1 MLELDIG
8 STDLDSSELDSEVVK
23 FLEKSPLVGK
33 AMRIALAQMETVVGD
48 LEGNE
53 KRILDWIHKAKG
65 KGAQLVCF
73 PELAVTGYPPED
85 LLLMPH
91 FIEGNLKVLQAIA
104 RSTKGIYALVGFVD
118 REDDI
123 FNAAAL
129 LGNGKWIA
137 TYRKHFLPTY
147 GVFDEDR
154 YFQAGQRAL
163 VLKVGGVSIGAT
175 ICEDLW
181 YPAGPART
189 EALHGGAQLI
199 LNISS
204 SPYHLGKGAARER
217 MLATRASDY
226 SVFIAYVN
234 RVGGQDELVFDGQ
247 SLILS
252 PQGDVVSRGAC
263 FEEEMLLW
271 DLEVTPVLRWRLA
284 DPRRRKE
291 KVLEPQEEVRS
302 KLEIVE
308 LPEPSQE
315 TLEALTPVLHEPLE
329 QEEEVLKALV
339 TGTRCYVLNNGFRK
353 VVIGISGGIDSA
365 LTATIAVMALGKESV
380 VGVAMPSKFTSPQ
393 SLDDARRLA
402 ENLGINLMV
411 IPIEPIQEAYLAS
424 LAPHFM
430 GLEPDVTEENIQ
442 ARIRGNLLMAL
453 SNKFGW
459 LVLTTGNKS
468 ETSTGYC
475 TLYGDMVG
483 GFGVIKDV
491 PKTMVYRLAR
501 HINETSRREIIPE
514 SIIRRAPT
522 AELKEGQ
529 LDTDTLP
536 PYDVLDSIL
545 HAYVEEHMSPREMM
559 ERGFD
564 PNTVMRVIEM
574 VDRSE
579 YKRRQS
585 PPGIKITQ
593 RAFGKDRRLPITNK
607 YRVQ

>member
-1 MLELDIG
+1 
-8 STDLDSSELDSEVVK
+8 
-23 FLEKSPLVGK
+23 
-33 AMRIALAQMETVVGD
+33 MRIALAQMETIVGD

-53 KRILDWIHKAKG
+53 KRILDWIQRAKSS
-65 KGAQLVCF
+65 GAHLVCF

-91 FIEGNLKVLQAIA
+91 FIEGNLRVLQALA
-104 RSTKGIYALVGFVD
+104 RSTQGIYAIVGFVD
-118 REDDI
+118 KEDDI

-129 LGNGKWIA
+129 LGNGKWLG
-137 TYRKHFLPTY
+137 TYRKHYLPTY

-154 YFQAGQRAL
+154 YFQAGERAL
-163 VLKVGGVSIGAT
+163 VLKLGEVRLGVT

-189 EALHGGAQLI
+189 EALHGGAQVI

-204 SPYHLGKGAARER
+204 SPYHVGKGAARER
-217 MLATRASDY
+217 MLATRASDN

-234 RVGGQDELVFDGQ
+234 RIGGQDELVFDGQ

-252 PQGDVVSRGAC
+252 PQGEVVARGVC
-263 FEEEMLLW
+263 FEEEMILW
-271 DLEVTPVLRWRLA
+271 DLEVTPVLRSRLA

-291 KVLEPQEEVRS
+291 KILETPEEIRS
-302 KLEIVE
+302 KLEVVE
-308 LPEPSQE
+308 LPELAVSNAE
-315 TLEALTPVLHEPLE
+315 RVSPVVHKPLS

-339 TGTRCYVLNNGFRK
+339 TGTRCYVLNNGFQK
-353 VVIGISGGIDSA
+353 VVVGLSGGIDSA
-365 LTATIAVMALGKESV
+365 LTATIAVLALGKESV
-380 VGVAMPSKFTSPQ
+380 VGVTMPSRFTSPQ
-393 SLDDARRLA
+393 SLNDARKLA
-402 ENLGINLMV
+402 DNLGIRLME

-424 LAPHFM
+424 LEPYFA
-430 GLEPDVTEENIQ
+430 GLDPDVTEENLQ

-491 PKTMVYRLAR
+491 PKTMVYKLAR
-501 HINETSRREIIPE
+501 HINDASQREIIPE
-514 SIIRRAPT
+514 SILTRPPT

-536 PYDVLDSIL
+536 PYDVLDPIL
-545 HAYVEEHMSPREMM
+545 HAYVEEQMSPKEMV

-564 PNTVMRVIEM
+564 LETVMKVINM

-607 YRVQ
+607 YRVE

>member
-1 MLELDIG
+1 MEDVKSL
-8 STDLDSSELDSEVVK
+8 SERRTFHRE
-23 FLEKSPLVGK
+23 E
-33 AMRIALAQMETVVGD
+33 AMRIALAQMETIVGD

-53 KRILDWIHKAKG
+53 KRILDWIQRAKDS
-65 KGAQLVCF
+65 GAHLVCF

-91 FIEGNLKVLQAIA
+91 FIEGNLRVLRALA
-104 RSTKGIYALVGFVD
+104 RSIRGIYAIVGFVD

-129 LGNGKWIA
+129 LGNGEWLG
-137 TYRKHFLPTY
+137 TYRKHYLPTY

-154 YFQAGQRAL
+154 YFQAGDRAL
-163 VLKVGGVSIGAT
+163 VLKLGEVRLGVT

-189 EALHGGAQLI
+189 EALHGGAQVI

-204 SPYHLGKGAARER
+204 SPYHVGKGAARER
-217 MLATRASDY
+217 MLATRASDN

-234 RVGGQDELVFDGQ
+234 RIGGQDELVFDGQ

-252 PQGDVVSRGAC
+252 PQGEVVARGAC
-263 FEEEMLLW
+263 FEEEMVLW
-271 DLEVTPVLRWRLA
+271 DLEVTPVLRSRLA

-291 KVLEPQEEVRS
+291 KILETPEEVRS
-302 KLEIVE
+302 KLEILE
-308 LPEPSQE
+308 LPEPDFSNKE
-315 TLEALTPVLHEPLE
+315 RLIPVVHEPLG

-339 TGTRCYVLNNGFRK
+339 TGTRCYVLNNGFQK
-353 VVIGISGGIDSA
+353 VVVGLSGGIDSA

-380 VGVAMPSKFTSPQ
+380 VGVAMPSQFTSPR
-393 SLDDARRLA
+393 SLNDARKLA
-402 ENLGINLMV
+402 ENLGIPLME
-411 IPIEPIQEAYLAS
+411 IPIQPIQEAYLAS
-424 LAPHFM
+424 LEPHFA
-430 GLEPDVTEENIQ
+430 GLEPDVTEENLQ

-501 HINETSRREIIPE
+501 HINQVSRREIIPE
-514 SIIRRAPT
+514 SILTRPPT

-536 PYDVLDSIL
+536 PYDVLDPIL
-545 HAYVEEHMSPREMM
+545 HAYVEEHMSPKEMV

-564 PNTVMRVIEM
+564 PRTVAKVINM

-607 YRVQ
+607 YRVE